1 MSKPFDFTV
10 VGGGLL
16 GLATAHTL
24 ATRWPGSRIAV
35 LEKEERWASHQSGR
49 NSGVIHSGIY
59 YKPGSMKA
67 KFCREGRE
75 RMLAFC
81 QEHDVRHDMCGKVI
95 VATERSQLE
104 RLKELERRGTENGL
118 ELKWVEGEDLLAI
131 EPHVKGIAAI
141 YVKDAGIVD
150 FPGVADTLA
159 RLGRDAGVEI
169 LLGSQVERIDQDSNG
184 LRVSGPDFEVET
196 RFLIN
201 CAGLHSDRIGRMAGG
216 DPPVHIVP
224 FRGEYFE
231 LRPEKH
237 HLVKGLIY
245 PVPDP
250 ALPFLGVHLTRM
262 IKGSVHA
269 GPNAVLAFSREGY
282 DRWTMNAKDLGE
294 IVTFPGLWRLAGR
307 FWKSAIHEVTRS
319 FSKSLFAASC
329 RKLVPEVQ
337 AADLTP
343 SPAGVRAQALS
354 DEGHLVHDFI
364 IEEGPRAIHVYNAPS
379 PAATSSIRI
388 AEGIVDRIPTDFH
401 PRPMPG
407 AVLAGSS

>member
-24 ATRWPGSRIAV
+24 ATRWPGCGIAV
-35 LEKEERWASHQSGR
+35 LEKEARWAAHQSGR

-59 YKPGSMKA
+59 YEPGSLKA
-67 KFCREGRE
+67 RFCREGRE
-75 RMLAFC
+75 RMLGFC

-95 VATERSQLE
+95 VATEPGQLP
-104 RLKELERRGTENGL
+104 RLRDLERRGRENGL
-118 ELKWVEGEDLLAI
+118 ELRWVEGDDLLAI

-150 FPGVADTLA
+150 FPGVADALA
-159 RLGRDAGVEI
+159 RLAEEAGAQI
-169 LLGSQVERIDQDSNG
+169 LLGS
-184 LRVSGPDFEVET
+184 RVTGIQQGPDGVRVTGPDFEHET

-216 DPPVHIVP
+216 SPPVHIVP
-224 FRGEYFE
+224 FRGEYYE

-282 DRWTMNAKDLGE
+282 RRWDIDAGDLRE
-294 IVTFPGLWRLAGR
+294 IVSFPGLWRLAGR

-319 FSKSLFAASC
+319 FCKSLFAASC
-329 RKLVPEVQ
+329 RKLVPEVE

-354 DEGHLVHDFI
+354 DEGRLVHDFI

-388 AEGIVDRIPTDFH
+388 AEGIVDRIPSDFH

-407 AVLAGSS
+407 AVFAGSS